1 MLKNLGSFELLQA
14 NEKHVLC
21 MRHNLVTFLSPIRNK
36 SPTNR
41 RILLTPTYFSN
52 VFSKFSEVHDARLG
66 KLSRQ
71 HIFTS
76 LSAKVL
82 IPRQIA
88 KLFSQTAFLASLF
101 CQNCIELWKWFLG
114 TLCFICSIV
123 FIQLFNYS
131 SMPNKR
137 TSQINV
143 PMGILSKINKRTKP
157 KKRTNTMGTLSKI
170 YKCTKKA

>member
-1 MLKNLGSFELLQA
+1 MQIKGNDCIIIIYLLKNLGSFELLQA

-21 MRHNLVTFLSPIRNK
+21 MRHKLVTFLETIRNK

-41 RILLTPTYFSN
+41 RILLTQTYFSN

-101 CQNCIELWKWFLG
+101 CQNCIELWK
-114 TLCFICSIV
+114 
-123 FIQLFNYS
+123 
-131 SMPNKR
+131 
-137 TSQINV
+137 
-143 PMGILSKINKRTKP
+143 
-157 KKRTNTMGTLSKI
+157 
-170 YKCTKKA
+170 